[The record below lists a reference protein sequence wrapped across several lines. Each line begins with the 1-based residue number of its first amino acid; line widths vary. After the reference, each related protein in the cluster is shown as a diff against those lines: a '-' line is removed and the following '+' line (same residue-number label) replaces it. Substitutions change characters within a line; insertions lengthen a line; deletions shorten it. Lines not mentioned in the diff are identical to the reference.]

1 MLCKNCET
9 NLNEKSDFCYQ
20 CGAKVIRNR
29 LTIRNLFEH
38 FSEQFLNYDNK
49 FLLTIKHLFSK
60 PEIVINGY
68 VEGVRKKY
76 INPITFF
83 AISLTISGLYLFI
96 IQKFFPNAMDFSQLY
111 ADENTQKIPAK
122 TSSITLEYHSLLYF
136 VLIPVLALIS
146 WVLFLKNN
154 FNFTEHIVI
163 YLYTMSMGSIITSI
177 GSILI
182 LLTIPDIF
190 FITSVLSILF
200 LILFH
205 CYLLKRVFQLNTTQ
219 IIIKTILFLIIFF
232 FMCIVFSVLM
242 IFTLVTFTDL
252 TLQDYAPKKV

>member
-1 MLCKNCET
+1 M
-9 NLNEKSDFCYQ
+9 
-20 CGAKVIRNR
+20 
-29 LTIRNLFEH
+29 
-38 FSEQFLNYDNK
+38 
-49 FLLTIKHLFSK
+49 
-60 PEIVINGY
+60 
-68 VEGVRKKY
+68 
-76 INPITFF
+76 
-83 AISLTISGLYLFI
+83 
-96 IQKFFPNAMDFSQLY
+96 
-111 ADENTQKIPAK
+111 
-122 TSSITLEYHSLLYF
+122 LYF